1 MKNIDLKQKYDKPLV
16 ILEGEEDIY
25 SVRQIHPNAIRGM
38 LATIAVSYGIPI
50 LQTKNSR
57 DTAMLLMIIAKREQ
71 EHGDKKFNV
80 HSSKK
85 PTTLKEQQEYIIS
98 ALPGIGPSL
107 AKPLLK
113 EFKSVKNIIDADQK
127 DLKKIK
133 LIGDKKADSIRW
145 ALDSEYND

>member
-1 MKNIDLKQKYDKPLV
+1 VQLIDLKQKYDKPLV
-16 ILEGEEDIY
+16 IVQGEEDIY
-25 SVRQIHPNAIRGM
+25 NVRQIHPNAIRGM

-50 LQTKNSR
+50 LQTKNSI

-71 EHGDKKFNV
+71 EQHDKEFNV
-80 HSSKK
+80 HGSKK
-85 PTTLKEQQEYIIS
+85 PMTLKEQQEYIIS

-113 EFKSVKNIIDADQK
+113 EFKSVKKIINANEK

-133 LIGDKKADSIRW
+133 LIGDKKSKSIRR
-145 ALDSEYND
+145 ALDSEYSD